1 MFISF
6 EGIDGS
12 GKTTQ
17 LQRLAARLRDAE
29 LEVVPTR
36 EPGGTRLA
44 EAIRALLLEGDDALD
59 ARAEL
64 LLFGASRAAHV
75 TQIIR
80 PALHA
85 NLWVLCD
92 RFADSSLAYQGAGL
106 GLDAEFVRSMN
117 RFATGDLAPKQT
129 FFLDVSPEVGLK
141 RREGTGQDRIEARGL
156 EFLTRVRA
164 AYLEIAE
171 REAHRFIVIDG
182 AGPPDAIEAQVWE
195 HVQPFL
201 VGA

>member
-17 LQRLAARLRDAE
+17 LGRLAARLRDNE

-75 TQIIR
+75 AQIIR
-80 PALHA
+80 PALNA
-85 NLWVLCD
+85 NLWVLSD

-106 GLDAEFVRSMN
+106 GLGEEFVRSMN
-117 RFATGDLAPKQT
+117 GFATGDLAPKQT
-129 FFLDVSPEVGLK
+129 FFLDVSPEVGLA
-141 RREGTGQDRIEARGL
+141 RRKGSGQDRIEARGL
-156 EFLTRVRA
+156 EFLTGVRA
-164 AYLEIAE
+164 AYLEIAA
-171 REAHRFIVIDG
+171 REPERFIVVDG
-182 AGPPDAIEAQVWE
+182 AASPDEIEAQIWE

>member
-29 LEVVPTR
+29 LEVVQTR

-44 EAIRALLLEGDDALD
+44 EAIRALLLEGNDALD

-75 TQIIR
+75 AQIIR
-80 PALHA
+80 PALDA
-85 NLWVLCD
+85 NLWVLSD
-92 RFADSSLAYQGAGL
+92 RFTDSSLAYQGAGL
-106 GLDAEFVRSMN
+106 GLGADFVLSMN

-141 RREGTGQDRIEARGL
+141 RRQQNGQDRIEARGL
-156 EFLTRVRA
+156 EFLAKVRA

-171 REAHRFIVIDG
+171 REAHRFIVLDG
-182 AGPPDAIEAQVWE
+182 AGSPDDIEAQVWE

>member
-17 LQRLAARLRDAE
+17 LGRLAARLRDQE
-29 LEVVPTR
+29 LEVVQTR

-75 TQIIR
+75 AQIIR
-80 PALHA
+80 PALEA
-85 NLWVLCD
+85 NLWVLSD

-106 GLDAEFVRSMN
+106 GLGAEFVFAMN
-117 RFATGDLAPKQT
+117 RFATNDLAPKQT
-129 FFLDVSPEVGLK
+129 FFLDVPPEVGLE
-141 RREGTGQDRIEARGL
+141 RRAGSGQDRIEARGL
-156 EFLTRVRA
+156 DFLTKVRA
-164 AYLEIAE
+164 AYLEIAK
-171 REAHRFIVIDG
+171 REAHRFIVLDG
-182 AGPPDAIEAQVWE
+182 AASPDEIEAQVWE
-195 HVQPFL
+195 HVAPFL
-201 VGA
+201 VSG